1 MSLIMVVDTIADFL
15 VSNIYR
21 KKFLSIDYGTKFIGT
36 AISDQ
41 NNIIS
46 IPFKTLDMK
55 SFMDE
60 IIEII
65 EKENIYGI
73 IIGMPY
79 HLDGSESEMSGQV
92 RKFSLELSKII
103 KNPILLLDERLSS
116 KGYKSE
122 KKDHST
128 SIHGKSACL
137 ILDDFLSLYKNSTS
151 GI

>member
-1 MSLIMVVDTIADFL
+1 MVVDTIADFL

-21 KKFLSIDYGTKFIGT
+21 KKFLSIDYGTKYIGT

-41 NNIIS
+41 TNIIS
-46 IPFKTLDMK
+46 IPYKTIDEK
-55 SFMDE
+55 SLKDG
-60 IIEII
+60 INEII

-79 HLDGSESEMSGQV
+79 HLDGSESEMSDQV

-116 KGYKSE
+116 KGHKSK
-122 KKDHST
+122 KKDYST
-128 SIHGKSACL
+128 SA
-137 ILDDFLSLYKNSTS
+137 
-151 GI
+151 

>member
-1 MSLIMVVDTIADFL
+1 MVVDTISDFL
-15 VSNIYR
+15 VSNIYS
-21 KKFLSIDYGTKFIGT
+21 KKFLSIDYGTKYIGT

-41 NNIIS
+41 TNIIS
-46 IPFKTLDMK
+46 IPYRTLDKK
-55 SFMDE
+55 SLMDE

-65 EKENIYGI
+65 EKENIYGV

-79 HLDGSESEMSGQV
+79 HLDGSESEMSEQV
-92 RKFSLELSKII
+92 KKFALELSEII

-122 KKDHST
+122 KKDGLT
-128 SIHGKSACL
+128 TIHEKSACL
-137 ILDDFLSLYKNSTS
+137 ILDDFLSLYKNSLS

>member
-1 MSLIMVVDTIADFL
+1 
-15 VSNIYR
+15 
-21 KKFLSIDYGTKFIGT
+21 
-36 AISDQ
+36 
-41 NNIIS
+41 
-46 IPFKTLDMK
+46 
-55 SFMDE
+55 
-60 IIEII
+60 
-65 EKENIYGI
+65 
-73 IIGMPY
+73 MPY

-128 SIHGKSACL
+128 SIHEKSACL
-137 ILDDFLSLYKNSTS
+137 ILDDFLSLYKNSPS

>member
-1 MSLIMVVDTIADFL
+1 MVVDTISDFL

-21 KKFLSIDYGTKFIGT
+21 KKFLSIDYGTKYIGT

-41 NNIIS
+41 TNIIS
-46 IPFKTLDMK
+46 IPYKTLDEK
-55 SFMDE
+55 SLKDG
-60 IIEII
+60 INEII

-79 HLDGSESEMSGQV
+79 HLDGSESEMSDQV

-116 KGYKSE
+116 KAYKSK
-122 KKDHST
+122 KKDHTT
-128 SIHGKSACL
+128 SVHEKSACL
-137 ILDDFLSLYKNSTS
+137 ILDDFLSLYKNSLS

>member
-1 MSLIMVVDTIADFL
+1 MVVDTISDFL
-15 VSNIYR
+15 VSNIYS
-21 KKFLSIDYGTKFIGT
+21 KKFLSIDYGTKYIGT

-41 NNIIS
+41 TNIIS
-46 IPFKTLDMK
+46 IPYRTLDKK
-55 SFMDE
+55 SLMDE

-65 EKENIYGI
+65 ERENIYGV

-79 HLDGSESEMSGQV
+79 HLDGSESEMSEQV
-92 RKFSLELSKII
+92 KKFALELSEII

-122 KKDHST
+122 KKDRLT
-128 SIHGKSACL
+128 TIHEKSACL
-137 ILDDFLSLYKNSTS
+137 ILDDFLSLYKNSPS

>member
-1 MSLIMVVDTIADFL
+1 MVVDTISDFL

-21 KKFLSIDYGTKFIGT
+21 KKFLSIDYGTKYIGT

-41 NNIIS
+41 TNIIS
-46 IPFKTLDMK
+46 IPYRTLDKK
-55 SFMDE
+55 SLMGE
-60 IIEII
+60 IIEIL
-65 EKENIYGI
+65 EKENIHGI

-79 HLDGSESEMSGQV
+79 HLDGSESEMSKQV
-92 RKFSLELSKII
+92 RKFALELSEVI

-128 SIHGKSACL
+128 SVHEKSACL
-137 ILDDFLSLYKNSTS
+137 ILDDFLSLYKNSPS

>member
-1 MSLIMVVDTIADFL
+1 MVVNTISDFL
-15 VSNIYR
+15 VSNIYS
-21 KKFLSIDYGTKFIGT
+21 KKFLSIDYGTKYIGT

-41 NNIIS
+41 TNIIS
-46 IPFKTLDMK
+46 IPYRTLDKK
-55 SFMDE
+55 SLMDE

-79 HLDGSESEMSGQV
+79 HLDGSESEMSEQV
-92 RKFSLELSKII
+92 KKFALELSEII

-116 KGYKSE
+116 KGYKTE
-122 KKDHST
+122 KKDHLT
-128 SIHGKSACL
+128 TIHEKSACL

>member
-1 MSLIMVVDTIADFL
+1 MVVDTISDFL
-15 VSNIYR
+15 VSNIYS
-21 KKFLSIDYGTKFIGT
+21 KKFLSIDYGTKYIGT

-41 NNIIS
+41 TNIIS
-46 IPFKTLDMK
+46 IPYRTLDKK
-55 SFMDE
+55 SLMDE

-65 EKENIYGI
+65 EKENIYGV

-79 HLDGSESEMSGQV
+79 HLDGSESEMSKQV
-92 RKFSLELSKII
+92 KKFALELSEII

-122 KKDHST
+122 KKDPLT
-128 SIHGKSACL
+128 TIHEKSACL
-137 ILDDFLSLYKNSTS
+137 ILDDFLSLYKNSPS

>member
-1 MSLIMVVDTIADFL
+1 MVVDTISDFL
-15 VSNIYR
+15 VSNIYS
-21 KKFLSIDYGTKFIGT
+21 KKFLSIDYGTKYIGT

-41 NNIIS
+41 TNIIS
-46 IPFKTLDMK
+46 IPYRTLDKK
-55 SFMDE
+55 SLMDE

-65 EKENIYGI
+65 EKENIYGV

-79 HLDGSESEMSGQV
+79 HLDGSESEMSEQV
-92 RKFSLELSKII
+92 KKFALELSEII

-128 SIHGKSACL
+128 SIHEKSACL
-137 ILDDFLSLYKNSTS
+137 ILDDFLSLYKNSPS

>member
-1 MSLIMVVDTIADFL
+1 MVVDTIADFL

-65 EKENIYGI
+65 EKENIYGV

-79 HLDGSESEMSGQV
+79 HLDGSESEMSDQV
-92 RKFSLELSKII
+92 RKFSLKLSKTI

-116 KGYKSE
+116 KGYKSK

-128 SIHGKSACL
+128 SIHEKSACL